1 MSDTFEDVCRR
12 CHRLH
17 TTESCVIDRLDV
29 FMFGPI
35 DNRIIHLLP
44 TEIWQ
49 LLLSYLPIN
58 DVIPALPRTNKYLN
72 EQVVWGKW
80 SGVLL
85 FSEMTQGPNGLDR
98 PIFGSTN
105 ASWRPKLV
113 TMMMRACQMGAKSKY
128 VSTLLAGGANV
139 RLVDEDNWTSLHF
152 ACNRPWG
159 SYDTVDALLKSKA
172 DPNARNQFYTAPL
185 GLACYRNNADV
196 VDLLIEANGDVNLI
210 DQDGYTPLMIACK
223 CASIEVVRL
232 LIHHGAAAIHYT
244 LDDETALRL
253 AIAYNTREV
262 VQLIREQEELEEN
275 YLIQENS

>member
-1 MSDTFEDVCRR
+1 
-12 CHRLH
+12 
-17 TTESCVIDRLDV
+17 
-29 FMFGPI
+29 
-35 DNRIIHLLP
+35 
-44 TEIWQ
+44 
-49 LLLSYLPIN
+49 LPIN

-128 VSTLLAGGANV
+128 VS
-139 RLVDEDNWTSLHF
+139 TSLHF